1 MKQIILNF
9 FIIIVLIFSLTSNA
23 GAVSVFKACNNGS
36 LATKTVCSQ
45 SNSGN
50 GSSPIL
56 KTIKVVLEVLSMIAG
71 VIAVFGL
78 IVAGLRLVTANGDSN
93 SFNSARGA
101 ILYVVVGIAIVAL
114 SQSVILFVLDK
125 LIKWL
130 RKLLHHY
137 LYY

>member
-23 GAVSVFKACNNGS
+23 GAVSVFQSCSYGS
-36 LATKTVCSQ
+36 LANKTVCNQ

-78 IVAGLRLVTANGDSN
+78 IVAGLRLATANGDSN

-125 LIKWL
+125 LIK
-130 RKLLHHY
+130 
-137 LYY
+137 

>member
-1 MKQIILNF
+1 
-9 FIIIVLIFSLTSNA
+9 
-23 GAVSVFKACNNGS
+23 
-36 LATKTVCSQ
+36 
-45 SNSGN
+45 
-50 GSSPIL
+50 
-56 KTIKVVLEVLSMIAG
+56 MIAG

-125 LIKWL
+125 LIK
-130 RKLLHHY
+130 
-137 LYY
+137 